1 MRITARL
8 LYYMQPLRG
17 CRAVGWEYL
26 YTSYIWEGVSDDVNG
41 SLGEAGS
48 QKPHVERCGTWGID
62 RAQ

>member
-41 SLGEAGS
+41 SLGEFY
-48 QKPHVERCGTWGID
+48 R
-62 RAQ
+62 